1 MENQDSEK
9 EKENEQNQKDS
20 IGKRSTGNLIDMQPQ
35 NLMESFKS
43 N

>member
-1 MENQDSEK
+1 MENHDS

>member
-20 IGKRSTGNLIDMQPQ
+20 IGKRSTENLIDMQPQ